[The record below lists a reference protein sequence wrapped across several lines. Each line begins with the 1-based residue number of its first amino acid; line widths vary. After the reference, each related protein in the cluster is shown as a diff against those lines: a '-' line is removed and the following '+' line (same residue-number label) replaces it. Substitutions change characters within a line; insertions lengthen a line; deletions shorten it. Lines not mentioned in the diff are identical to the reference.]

1 MDFANMDIA
10 SVDYIL
16 TTTRAVRKRLDFTRP
31 VESEVLE
38 ECIEIAVQ
46 APTGLLGQTWH
57 FVVVT
62 DPTKRAALADIYRRA
77 VDDYNLGKAVPDH
90 YLASVLQRPRNDIRS
105 AQLDRLF
112 ESSVYLREHIHEVP
126 VFVLPCIE
134 GRMENAGLAS
144 QTSLFASILPATW
157 SFLLALRARGLGSV
171 LTTIHVPFEQEIAE
185 ILGIPDHLTQVA
197 FLPVAYTKGVEFK
210 PAKRVPGREYTHWD
224 TWGQRR

>member
-1 MDFANMDIA
+1 MDFASMDIA
-10 SVDYIL
+10 SIDYIL

-31 VESEVLE
+31 VEPEVIE

-77 VDDYNLGKAVPDH
+77 VDDYNLSKAVPDQ

-105 AQLDRLF
+105 SQLDRMF

-134 GRMENAGLAS
+134 GRMENAGPAS
-144 QTSLFASILPATW
+144 QASLYASILPATW
-157 SFLLALRARGLGSV
+157 SFILALRARGLGSV
-171 LTTIHVPFEQEIAE
+171 LTTIHVPFERETAE

-197 FLPVAYTKGVEFK
+197 FLPVAYTKGLEFK
-210 PAKRVPGREYTHWD
+210 PAKRVPGRECTHWD
-224 TWGQRR
+224 AWGQQR